1 MNGLTIGQLASTAG
15 VKVSTIRFYER
26 CNLLTPSDRSL
37 SGYRHYSKDS
47 LARLQIILKS
57 KELGFTLDEIA
68 DLVTL
73 IEDKNT
79 GCDAINDQATA
90 KVKTIDQKIK
100 ALQKI
105 KKILLDLQS
114 KCPKEGPLENCPIVG
129 KIKARD

>member
-1 MNGLTIGQLASTAG
+1 MNGLTIGQLASAAG

-26 CNLLTPSDRSL
+26 CNLLNPSGRGL

-57 KELGFTLDEIA
+57 KKLGFTLDEIA

-79 GCDAINDQATA
+79 GCEAINDRATA
-90 KVKTIDQKIK
+90 KLEKIDQEIK

-105 KKILLDLQS
+105 KKTLLDLQS
-114 KCPKEGPLENCPIVG
+114 KCPKEGLLEDCPIIG
-129 KIKARD
+129 EIKARH